1 MAFSHLQKKTTTIQL
16 YTTETLH
23 YTHLAFLI
31 FVDSCWR
38 LLAVGPGTGCMEVSL
53 SLSSTTSPDA
63 AGNCCILEDN
73 GSETQSR
80 S

>member
-1 MAFSHLQKKTTTIQL
+1 M
-16 YTTETLH
+16 
-23 YTHLAFLI
+23 
-31 FVDSCWR
+31 
-38 LLAVGPGTGCMEVSL
+38 GPGTGCMEVSL